1 MVTEHIQEGL
11 DTIQEIKSYNQ
22 ERDYLEK
29 LDASIDTYE
38 KVLTRN
44 ELVLGML
51 VNGSQSVL
59 KLGLASVIIVGAN
72 FGFGYG

>member
-29 LDASIDTYE
+29 LDAKMCIRDSCDMKSQKTFSAF
-38 KVLTRN
+38 
-44 ELVLGML
+44 LV
-51 VNGSQSVL
+51 VYT
-59 KLGLASVIIVGAN
+59 
-72 FGFGYG
+72 F